1 MNHYL
6 LIYKLADNYLDR
18 RGEFRNEHLDMARKA
33 VKNGDLMIG
42 GALSEPADQA
52 ILLFKG
58 DSPYVA
64 ELFAK
69 NDPYVKH
76 KLVLSWEVR
85 RWMTVVG
92 PDAAHP
98 VT

>member
-6 LIYKLADNYLDR
+6 LIYKLADDYLER
-18 RGEFRNEHLDMARKA
+18 RGEFRNEHLEMARKA
-33 VKNGDLMIG
+33 VNDKDLVMG

-52 ILLFKG
+52 ILLFKS
-58 DSPYVA
+58 DSPEVA
-64 ELFAK
+64 EKFAK

-76 KLVLSWEVR
+76 NLVLSWEVR